1 MEWWKPYRRELGYQG
16 RGTAKFLDWSR
27 GKPSGALSS
36 ATGIQTAK
44 MNIWIGGDVE
54 CVAVGGEQQAEQVGK
69 NPERRVTITENQAEI
84 LSCAAC
90 VEVNGRNQGDPEA
103 NPLLQGNGNGMEQ
116 GGCSWGKPKNLH
128 LIPGQFVL
136 V

>member
-1 MEWWKPYRRELGYQG
+1 MEWWKPYRRELDFQG
-16 RGTAKFLDWSR
+16 RGTAKFLVWSR

-36 ATGIQTAK
+36 ATGIRTVK

-54 CVAVGGEQQAEQVGK
+54 YVEVGGEQQAEWVGK

-84 LSCAAC
+84 LSYAAC
-90 VEVNGRNQGDPEA
+90 VEVNGGSPGDPEA
-103 NPLLQGNGNGMEQ
+103 NPLPQGNGNGMEQ

>member
-1 MEWWKPYRRELGYQG
+1 MEWWKPYRRELDFQG
-16 RGTAKFLDWSR
+16 RGTAKFLVWNR

-36 ATGIQTAK
+36 ATGIRTVK

-54 CVAVGGEQQAEQVGK
+54 YVEVGGEQQAEWVGK

-84 LSCAAC
+84 LSYAAC
-90 VEVNGRNQGDPEA
+90 VEVNGGSPGDPET
-103 NPLLQGNGNGMEQ
+103 NPLPQGNGNGMEQ